1 MAALAFTAASKG
13 DHGAHKA
20 AFAGG
25 KSASFGFG
33 PFKAVFGRLTFDTDY
48 PDDGYTEAA
57 LVALAGLSPYI
68 SNIYAIIPIS
78 QAVYGSGETA
88 YVLGWDMTTSTLRAF
103 GSNGAADA
111 GLAEAATGSNNLDGA
126 VADVLIIGR

>member
-1 MAALAFTAASKG
+1 MAALAFTASKSIAS
-13 DHGAHKA
+13 HKA
-20 AFAGG
+20 NGAM
-25 KSASFGFG
+25 KV
-33 PFKAVFGRLTFDTDY
+33 VFGRLTFDTDY

-57 LVALAGLSPYI
+57 LLALAGLSPYLQR
-68 SNIYAIIPIS
+68 NIFAIIPIS

-88 YVLGWDMTTSTLRAF
+88 YVLGWDMTTSTLRLF

-126 VADVLIIGR
+126 TADVMIFGN